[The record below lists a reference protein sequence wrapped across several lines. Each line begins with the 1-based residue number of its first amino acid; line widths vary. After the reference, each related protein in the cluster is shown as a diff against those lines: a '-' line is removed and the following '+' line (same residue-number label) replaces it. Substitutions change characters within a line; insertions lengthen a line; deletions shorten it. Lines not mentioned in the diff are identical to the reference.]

1 MAAGPLVSRRAR
13 RAYRA
18 CRARQRYHH
27 FVDPPPDPSR
37 ERPGSS
43 DPAEPPAAAGAPAAD
58 GGTVVWSPAGGPP
71 QVQAT
76 TPLPASELL
85 ASRFRIVRFIG
96 HGGMGDVYEAED
108 LELGE
113 RVALKTVRSEIAH
126 LDGALDRFRREIH
139 LARKVTHPNVCRIF
153 DVFRHR
159 PQDPAGRGAEVVFFS
174 MELLAGETLE
184 QRLRRGGRMQPPEVL
199 PIVRQVADALTAA
212 HRVGVIHRDLKPA
225 NIMLVPAAG
234 EPRAVVTDFGLAH
247 TRAEGES
254 LLTVRG
260 DLLGTPAYMAPEQV
274 AGEEVTAATDI
285 YALGAVTYEMV
296 TGGPPFV
303 GENSFATAIKR
314 LREDPPPP
322 RLRAPDLDPAWE
334 SAILRCLERAPAD
347 RFAQARDVAAA
358 LAGEEVVPGPPG
370 SLGQRRRQ
378 SMDQRR
384 RPGLGQRLRLDT
396 RARALTAAA
405 AVAALLAALWFAGA
419 RWLGPARG
427 PAAVQSSVGPL
438 AALFRSPEELYAD
451 GVKLLGKLDAAR
463 ARELFEKAIAA
474 RQDFWL
480 AHSALA
486 VALAE
491 LGHDDRA
498 GKEAKLAFDRAP
510 GVPRAE
516 RLLVTA
522 RFWQVARRWDKA
534 VESYQELLR
543 ASPDNVEYGLGL
555 VQALVGAGRGGE
567 ALQVVTALKGQPSA
581 AAAGTRLDLAEAEV
595 EKALSDAPR
604 QGQAA
609 RRARERAEREG
620 DELLTARA
628 LSLEAWALSS
638 QGDRPAAL
646 AAFKKAEAIYAGAGD
661 QRSLAQIL
669 AEIAVVLYFQGEL
682 NQARDRAK
690 EALDIFKDLGDLRGQ
705 SHQLDTLAAIEGEQG
720 NLVGAESRYE
730 AAVDTYRRLG
740 DREREAPALG
750 NLGHAL
756 KMQGKLEEAAKRF
769 DQALTLY
776 HQMQNRLGEANQ
788 LLGLA
793 EVSFDQLELDK
804 ADSHLA
810 RSITLATAIDD
821 QTAIADALGLSGR
834 VAAARGDLAAAQ
846 ARHEE
851 ALTKGRGLGDKNRVA
866 ESQLT
871 LAELELA
878 RGHPSPAQAYARSA
892 LSQFRSEHIQDGEA
906 AAQALLARAL
916 LGQGSL
922 AEARSAVEQADRL
935 AAKSLEPEVRI
946 SVALAKARLAEAARP
961 EEALR
966 ILAGALAQAQAAGLG
981 QERLE
986 VQLAIGEIEM
996 KRGDRRHAAELLTAL
1011 EREAR
1016 HHGCNRIA
1024 DGAARAQAAA
1034 GPHPTVAAPR

>member
-1 MAAGPLVSRRAR
+1 MGLAPPGRVGASIIVL
-13 RAYRA
+13 
-18 CRARQRYHH
+18 
-27 FVDPPPDPSR
+27 VDPPPDPSR

-43 DPAEPPAAAGAPAAD
+43 DPAEPPAAGAPAAD
-58 GGTVVWSPAGGPP
+58 GGTVVWSPAGAPP
-71 QVQAT
+71 QAPAT

-85 ASRFRIVRFIG
+85 AGRFRIVRFIG

-159 PQDPAGRGAEVVFFS
+159 PQDPAGRRAEVVFFS

-184 QRLRRGGRMQPPEVL
+184 QHLRRGGRMQPEEVL

-303 GENSFATAIKR
+303 GENSFSTAIKR

-334 SAILRCLERAPAD
+334 SAILRCLERAPAG

-358 LAGEEVVPGPPG
+358 LAGEEVTPGPPG

-378 SMDQRR
+378 SMDQRL
-384 RPGLGQRLRLDT
+384 RPGLGQRLHHDT

-405 AVAALLAALWFAGA
+405 AAAALLAALWFAGA
-419 RWLGPARG
+419 RWLWPARG
-427 PAAVQSSVGPL
+427 RVALQSSVG
-438 AALFRSPEELYAD
+438 ALVASFRSPEELYAD

-463 ARELFEKAIAA
+463 AQELFEKAIAA

-480 AHSALA
+480 AHSGLA

-510 GVPRAE
+510 GLPPAE
-516 RLLVTA
+516 RLLIAA
-522 RFWQVARRWDKA
+522 RYWQVARRWDKA
-534 VESYQELLR
+534 VASYQELR
-543 ASPDNVEYGLGL
+543 GASPDDVEYGLGL
-555 VQALVGAGRGGE
+555 VLALVGAGRGGE

-581 AAAGTRLDLAEAEV
+581 AAAGTRLDLAEAQV
-595 EKALSDAPR
+595 EEALSDAPR
-604 QGQAA
+604 QSQAA
-609 RRARERAEREG
+609 RRAREGAEREG

-628 LSLEAWALSS
+628 LRLEASALSS

-646 AAFKKAEAIYAGAGD
+646 AAYKKAEAIYAGAGD

-669 AEIAVVLYFQGEL
+669 AAIAAVLYYQGEL
-682 NQARDRAK
+682 DQAKDKAK

-720 NLVGAESRYE
+720 DLGGAESRYE
-730 AAVDTYRRLG
+730 AAVDAYRRLV
-740 DREREAPALG
+740 DREGEAWALG
-750 NLGHAL
+750 GLGHAL
-756 KMQGKLEEAAKRF
+756 QMQGKLEEAAKRF

-804 ADSHLA
+804 ADTHLA
-810 RSITLATAIDD
+810 RSIMLATAIDD
-821 QTAIADALGLSGR
+821 QTAIVDALGLQGE
-834 VAAARGDLAAAQ
+834 VAAARGNLATAR

-851 ALTKGRGLGDKNRVA
+851 ALTRGRGLGDKDRVA
-866 ESQLT
+866 GSQLA
-871 LAELELA
+871 LAELELVRA
-878 RGHPSPAQAYARSA
+878 HPSPAQAYARNA
-892 LSQFRSEHIQDGEA
+892 LNQFHSEHMQGREA
-906 AAQALLARAL
+906 AAGALLARAQL
-916 LGQGSL
+916 AQGSL
-922 AEARSAVEQADRL
+922 AEARIAVEQADRL
-935 AAKSLEPEVRI
+935 AAKSLEPEVRMA
-946 SVALAKARLAEAARP
+946 VALAKARLAEAARP

-981 QERLE
+981 QQRLE

-996 KRGDRRHAAELLTAL
+996 KRGDRRHAAEVLTAL

-1016 HHGCNRIA
+1016 SHGCNRIA
-1024 DGAARAQAAA
+1024 DQAARAQAVARQSSTAA
-1034 GPHPTVAAPR
+1034 ARR